1 MSSRSNW
8 SFFNR
13 QDLHS
18 FYRLGCMGNIYDM
31 VLEIKYTKK
40 RSDFYRY
47 LAWRVQS
54 VDLERENVRNGESLD
69 YPLFTKKSWK
79 SIEKFVRS
87 AVRIYN
93 KSHANQQTSVSH
105 ALKTLK
111 EWWSHDFEEYMLDAK
126 MNEE

>member
-1 MSSRSNW
+1 MQYMSPRSDW
-8 SFFNR
+8 SFFKR

-18 FYRLGCMGNIYDM
+18 FYRLGCMGNIYDI

-40 RSDFYRY
+40 RNDFYRY
-47 LAWRVQS
+47 LAWRIQS
-54 VDLERENVRNGESLD
+54 VDLERENVRNDESLD

-87 AVRIYN
+87 AIRIYN
-93 KSHANQQTSVSH
+93 ISHANQQVLVSH

-111 EWWSHDFEEYMLDAK
+111 EWWSHDLEEYVFDAK
-126 MNEE
+126 N